1 MANGGIAAR
10 RIAAAF
16 LAVVVAAGIAIAP
29 PLAREAYA
37 ATPDLTLVGD
47 ARYEVDPANSRVRV
61 TVDLVA
67 TNRLRDTATRRFYFD
82 RAFLPVQPGTSG
94 FRISSPTGRPSIT
107 VSRRRSDYTLLQ
119 LNLGQRIFSGKS
131 ASLQLRFDLA
141 DPGGAA
147 TRDVRVRPSLVSFP
161 VWAFA
166 TESTPGGS
174 VTVSFPP
181 GYTIEISGN
190 DLPNPTTDSA
200 GRVVYRSERLTDPL
214 KFFSYFVADKPGS
227 YTETQTTA
235 VVSGTTV
242 PLTIRAWPDDAA
254 WAKRVSTLFS
264 RGLPV
269 IGKLVGLPWGQPAGF
284 VVQEAVSRTTGGYAA
299 LFDPAAGRIEVAYYA
314 DAFVILHEAS
324 HAWFNGALLVDR
336 WANEAFASY
345 YALAAAQRLNE
356 KATADKL
363 TDKLKQARIP
373 LNAWGAVGREE
384 VATEDYAYAASL
396 ELATALAK
404 RAGQDGLRT
413 VWAAAAAG
421 EAAYQPAA
429 DPDDVAAAAA
439 APEKA
444 TTVPDWRTLLDLL
457 EDRTGKTYD
466 DLWREW
472 VVRDAEKALLD
483 ARRAARGEYGAVRS
497 LAGSWELPRGV
508 RESLRAWQF
517 PQATELLA
525 ATRQF
530 LARRTELEQ
539 AALAAGLALP
549 VRLETAFETGA
560 GIATANAEA
569 DAESAT
575 IQALVA
581 AGAAR
586 PSGSGPLEQI
596 GLIGETP
603 GAELAA
609 ARTAFEAGDLALAAD
624 GASNARAAWQGAGE
638 VGRNRILV
646 AVGLVLLVLLA
657 LAAMA
662 SIWRARRAAARSR
675 TVAAGDPPAAAT
687 TDPPGA

>member
-1 MANGGIAAR
+1 MAAEGVAAR
-10 RIAAAF
+10 RIVAAL
-16 LAVVVAAGIAIAP
+16 LAVVVAAGIAFAP

-47 ARYEVDPANSRVRV
+47 ARYEVDPAHSRVRV
-61 TVDLVA
+61 TVALVA
-67 TNRLRDTATRRFYFD
+67 TNHLRDTATRRFYFD
-82 RAFLPVQPGTSG
+82 RAFLPVLPGTTG
-94 FRISSPTGRPSIT
+94 FRISSATGKPSIT
-107 VSRRRSDYTLLQ
+107 VTRRRPDYTLLQ

-131 ASLQLRFDLA
+131 ASFQLRFDLP
-141 DPGGAA
+141 DPGGSAS
-147 TRDVRVRPSLVSFP
+147 RDVRVRPSLVSFP

-166 TESTPGGS
+166 TESTAGGS

-190 DLPNPTTDSA
+190 DLPKPTTDST
-200 GRVVYRSERLTDPL
+200 GRVVYRSGRLTDPL
-214 KFFSYFVADKPGS
+214 KFFSYFVADRPGS
-227 YTETQTTA
+227 FTETRTSA
-235 VVSGTTV
+235 VVNGTTV
-242 PLTIRAWPDDAA
+242 PLTIRAWPDDPA

-264 RGLPV
+264 RGLPA
-269 IGKLVGLPWGQPAGF
+269 IGELVGLPWLRPAGL

-324 HAWFNGALLVDR
+324 HAWFNGALLADR

-345 YALAAAQRLNE
+345 YALAAAERLDE
-356 KATADKL
+356 KVTADKL
-363 TDKLKQARIP
+363 TDTLKQARIP

-384 VATEDYAYAASL
+384 GVTEDYAYAASL

-404 RAGQDGLRT
+404 RAAQDGLRD

-429 DPDDVAAAAA
+429 DPDDGAAVAA

-444 TTVPDWRTLLDLL
+444 TAVPDWRALLDLL

-472 VVRDAEKALLD
+472 VVRDTEKALLD

-497 LAGSWELPRGV
+497 LAGGWELPRGV

-539 AALAAGLALP
+539 AASAASLTLP
-549 VRLETAFETGA
+549 VRLETAFETGD

-569 DAESAT
+569 DAENVA
-575 IQALVA
+575 IEMLVA

-586 PSGSGPLEQI
+586 PAASGPLEQI
-596 GLIGETP
+596 GLISETP
-603 GAELAA
+603 DAELAA
-609 ARTAFEAGDLALAAD
+609 ARTAFEAGDLALAAH
-624 GASNARAAWQGAGE
+624 GASNARAAWQGASE
-638 VGRNRILV
+638 VGRNRILA

-675 TVAAGDPPAAAT
+675 TIAAGDPPAAAS